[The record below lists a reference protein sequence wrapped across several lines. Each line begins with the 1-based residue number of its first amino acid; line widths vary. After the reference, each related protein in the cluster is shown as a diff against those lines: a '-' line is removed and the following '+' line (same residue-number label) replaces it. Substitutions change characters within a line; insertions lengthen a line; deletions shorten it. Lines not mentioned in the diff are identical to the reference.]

1 MPIIKIT
8 PGFVNSIQKPGDYR
22 DSELRGFCLRV
33 SKTGT
38 KSYFVHGRIKGSK
51 KLVLRT
57 IGKHNDPWTT
67 TKARDKAADYLRLM
81 RSGTD
86 PNTILDQVAE
96 QDRIRQ
102 LHRNTEKRTLEL
114 TLRFVFDAWSS
125 QARKTRES
133 TKTLYRWVI
142 FKHLSNWLDL
152 PMLQI
157 TPGMVHKRYAEIA
170 SQTVG
175 SANNTFRALRRVFNW
190 MIEEYREELWPK
202 EAPNN
207 PVGVL
212 RKRDAWE
219 RLPSRQDVIAGDDL
233 SAWFKAVSKLPTDFK
248 DYFILLLLTGLRRD
262 EAASL
267 KWQDVNFKQRYFTIP
282 ITKNGRPH
290 SLPMTEFIYGLLKER
305 FDTRSSKTY
314 VFPGSGNSGHLR
326 DARLHQLKVTEK
338 SHVSFTPHTL
348 RRTFTTTA
356 GLLVP
361 EYVVK
366 QLTNHIDGKDVT
378 QSAYMVLTVEKL
390 RGPLEQVEAHLLTFA
405 DKLKLLTVN
414 NTTSKVVPIKT
425 SSN

>member
-190 MIEEYREELWPK
+190 MIEEYREELCP
-202 EAPNN
+202 
-207 PVGVL
+207 
-212 RKRDAWE
+212 RK
-219 RLPSRQDVIAGDDL
+219 PPI
-233 SAWFKAVSKLPTDFK
+233 
-248 DYFILLLLTGLRRD
+248 
-262 EAASL
+262 
-267 KWQDVNFKQRYFTIP
+267 IP
-282 ITKNGRPH
+282 
-290 SLPMTEFIYGLLKER
+290 
-305 FDTRSSKTY
+305 
-314 VFPGSGNSGHLR
+314 
-326 DARLHQLKVTEK
+326 
-338 SHVSFTPHTL
+338 
-348 RRTFTTTA
+348 
-356 GLLVP
+356 
-361 EYVVK
+361 
-366 QLTNHIDGKDVT
+366 
-378 QSAYMVLTVEKL
+378 
-390 RGPLEQVEAHLLTFA
+390 
-405 DKLKLLTVN
+405 
-414 NTTSKVVPIKT
+414 
-425 SSN
+425 